1 MRGQVLLAWGTGY
14 GESDD
19 MKSVRAILVVAML
32 VLPFAAMASGKKEG
46 AGESGGG
53 AVAPIGSDAA
63 GARELLVPSDQASQ
77 SLGSIKLAATMMAGA
92 GAGKCR
98 MNFVFS
104 NTSGVAATLGFVATA
119 INAKGEVTDNW
130 AISVGSIAP
139 NGQTARLYSCGLGA
153 AKLILTPLGEFSWP
167 PIKCAKPD
175 QEPEACAL
183 DFKIKSTLPLGEKSD
198 IKQASSEPEK
208 KH

>member
-1 MRGQVLLAWGTGY
+1 MT
-14 GESDD
+14 S
-19 MKSVRAILVVAML
+19 MRAILVAALL
-32 VLPFAAMASGKKEG
+32 VLPGAAMASGKKEG

-53 AVAPIGSDAA
+53 AVAPIASAAA
-63 GARELLVPSDQASQ
+63 GAREMFVPSDQASP
-77 SLGSIKLAATMMAGA
+77 SLGNINLVATMMAGA

-104 NTSGVAATLGFVATA
+104 NLSSATATLGFVATA
-119 INAKGEVTDNW
+119 INADGLVTDNW
-130 AISVGSIAP
+130 AITVGSLAP

-153 AKLILTPLGEFSWP
+153 AKLILTPLADFSWP
-167 PIKCAKPD
+167 PVKCAKAD
-175 QEPEACAL
+175 QESEACAL
-183 DFKIKSTLPLGEKSD
+183 GFKIKSTLPLGEKSD

>member
-1 MRGQVLLAWGTGY
+1 MRRISVTGVLAVATL
-14 GESDD
+14 
-19 MKSVRAILVVAML
+19 IL
-32 VLPFAAMASGKKEG
+32 PIAAMAGGKKEG

-53 AVAPIGSDAA
+53 AVAPIASDAT
-63 GARELLVPSDQASQ
+63 GARELFVPSDQVGQ
-77 SLGSIKLAATMMAGA
+77 SLGNIKLAATMMAGA

-104 NTSGVAATLGFVATA
+104 NLSSAAATLGFVATA
-119 INAKGEVTDNW
+119 INVKGEVTDNW

-153 AKLILTPLGEFSWP
+153 VKLILTPLADFSWP

-175 QEPEACAL
+175 QEPETCAL

-198 IKQASSEPEK
+198 IKQTSSEPEK